1 MKNIRVSA
9 LVSRRTLFSAFTLL
23 VVILARESLDGVLAQ
38 GSKDRTGSREWAI
51 DRAQQAVRERIT
63 SREGGRDPTVLFNSD
78 TKTEFKSNREVRVRG
93 TGTFSRNND
102 WRNNPRNDNSR
113 NRDRRSRNFS
123 YEAVTNNRNVFGINY
138 DLERRLVRR
147 WQ

>member
-23 VVILARESLDGVLAQ
+23 VVILASDSRDGVLAQ

-102 WRNNPRNDNSR
+102 WHNNPRKR
-113 NRDRRSRNFS
+113 QFTQPRQAVEELLLRSSNQQPQCVWHQLR
-123 YEAVTNNRNVFGINY
+123 
-138 DLERRLVRR
+138 LERRLVRR